1 MSLLNWWVTALP
13 RPKKR
18 PRMNNGAI
26 EKQTDPIYKTLPK
39 VTGWRLFLKT
49 VFARAYPRLIGQ
61 QREKSWLFFDIFLPM
76 LAVSAYVFVYRAI
89 KAPEDYVGFA
99 VMGGAM
105 TAFWLNVLWSMSSQL
120 YWEKEQGNLALYI
133 IAPNQMMAILL
144 GMAMGG
150 MLATALRAVV
160 IILLGSILFQV
171 TFVVSSFLQLFI
183 VFMLSMTAL
192 YGMGMMMASM
202 FLLLSREAWH
212 ISNLAQEPIYLLSG
226 FYFPIKSFPFW
237 IAAAASIIP
246 LTMGL
251 DAMRQLIFASGPSL
265 GFVTVRLE
273 VSVLL
278 VLCVVFLVG
287 AKLLLDFMEKL
298 AIREGRLTES
308 RR

>member
-1 MSLLNWWVTALP
+1 MSSEGTQRQV
-13 RPKKR
+13 
-18 PRMNNGAI
+18 
-26 EKQTDPIYKTLPK
+26 DSIYKPLPK

-49 VFARAYPRLIGQ
+49 VIARAYPRLIGQ
-61 QREKSWLFFDIFLPM
+61 QREKSWMFFDIFLPM

-89 KAPEDYVGFA
+89 QAPEDYVGFA

-160 IILLGSILFQV
+160 IIFLGTILFHV
-171 TFVVSSFLQLFI
+171 TFVVSSFLQLLL

-192 YGMGMMMASM
+192 YGMGMMMASL

-212 ISNLAQEPIYLLSG
+212 LSNLAQEPIYLVSG

-237 IAAAASIIP
+237 IAAGASIIP
-246 LTMGL
+246 LTLGL
-251 DAMRQLIFASGPSL
+251 DAMRQLIFASGPAL
-265 GFVTVRLE
+265 GFVSVRLE

-278 VLCVVFLVG
+278 VLCVVFLIG
-287 AKLLLDFMEKL
+287 AKQLLGHMEKL